1 MARLTYL
8 NGPLAGLA
16 VDLRPG
22 VNRVG
27 RAPDNDI
34 QIADG
39 SVSSHHC
46 EFTVSEI
53 GVAVRDLGST
63 NGSFLE
69 GQPISKD
76 MITSKKNLRLGTIE
90 MIIEIP
96 DAVIAIPERQKTEE
110 VFANF
115 LEDGSPA
122 CQNHATVPAT
132 QRCLRCE
139 KSWCDDC
146 VRKTGLA
153 GSNRRLVTCLECGG
167 GCSPIV
173 YTPAAK
179 KKGLFGIFSDT
190 FRLKKPP
197 Q

>member
-27 RAPDNDI
+27 RAEDNEI
-34 QIADG
+34 QIPDA

-46 EFTVSEI
+46 ELTVSDI
-53 GVAVRDLGST
+53 GVVVRDLGST
-63 NGSFLE
+63 NGSFID
-69 GQPISKD
+69 GQPIAKE
-76 MITSKKNLRLGTIE
+76 MITSKRALRLGSVEITV
-90 MIIEIP
+90 EIP
-96 DAVIAIPERQKTEE
+96 EAVIAIPERKQAEE

-115 LEDGSPA
+115 LEDGAPA
-122 CQNHATVPAT
+122 CQSHATVAAT

-139 KSWCDDC
+139 KVWCDEC
-146 VRKTGLA
+146 VRKTGLTDSA
-153 GSNRRLVTCLECGG
+153 RRLVTCLECGG

-173 YTPAAK
+173 YSPTK
-179 KKGLFGIFSDT
+179 KKGLFDRISDT
-190 FRLKKPP
+190 FQMKKPR